1 MLSNV
6 DFSQAFPQIGQS
18 LGGFGRGL
26 LQAFANAFGHSEK
39 FFIHNLENRHFL
51 LADGLGNLVL
61 LLGAMFAQLGQPA
74 GKFSLAAQQ
83 NVAEGAQLPAVPAKE
98 QNSNVGEE
106 ENPHQH
112 YQNRFKIRGYKIT

>member
-1 MLSNV
+1 M
-6 DFSQAFPQIGQS
+6 
-18 LGGFGRGL
+18 
-26 LQAFANAFGHSEK
+26 
-39 FFIHNLENRHFL
+39 

-61 LLGAMFAQLGQPA
+61 LQGAMFAQLGQPA

-83 NVAEGAQLPAVPAKE
+83 NVAKGAQLPAVPAKE